1 MSRNPG
7 ISRRQLLQSAGAAA
21 GAARLR
27 GAQVSAGAGRRVS
40 VRVDERGAVRVT
52 TATLE
57 ATSASAA
64 DIVKPTPAVKRA
76 LESAR

>member
-1 MSRNPG
+1 MSRKPG
-7 ISRRQLLQSAGAAA
+7 VSRRQLLQTAGAPA

-40 VRVDERGAVRVT
+40 VRVNERGAVQVT
-52 TATLE
+52 TATLK
-57 ATSASAA
+57 ATIASAA
-64 DIVKPTPAVKRA
+64 DIVKPTSAVKRA